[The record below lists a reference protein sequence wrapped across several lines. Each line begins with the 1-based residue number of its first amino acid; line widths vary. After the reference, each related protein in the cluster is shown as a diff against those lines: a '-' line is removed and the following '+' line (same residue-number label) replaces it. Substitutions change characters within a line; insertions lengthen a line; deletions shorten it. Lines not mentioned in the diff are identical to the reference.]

1 VGPGGEKKGNQ
12 LPNSG
17 NGAICYLVEEE
28 MNPMRTI
35 VSALGAAVLASCGL
49 FGQTAAP
56 PPAFEVAS
64 VKLAAAGERAGMTG
78 GPGTSD
84 PGLFRWSR
92 VTLRNLIGKAYGL
105 RDFQLLG
112 PSFLDRSLHADHY
125 SIVAKVP
132 PGATK
137 DQFNQMLQA
146 LLVERFGLVFH
157 HEMKDIAYFELVVAK
172 SGLKMKEAEPPAEAQ
187 SAGGAPAVSPGAA
200 RGNSATRDP
209 RLSGLPPGRRAMLVG
224 GVPGGGGERLAA
236 RMRSIADLVGFL
248 SSQSARPVLDGT
260 GLTGLYDFALDYVPE
275 GGLAAT
281 LSGPAIPE
289 AQPGQEAV
297 LQASAPGVPTL
308 SVAIEQ
314 QLGLKFEPRKGPFDV
329 FVVDRV
335 DRVPKEN

>member
-1 VGPGGEKKGNQ
+1 M
-12 LPNSG
+12 
-17 NGAICYLVEEE
+17 E
-28 MNPMRTI
+28 MNPMKTI
-35 VSALGAAVLASCGL
+35 ISALGAAVLASYGL
-49 FGQTAAP
+49 FGQPAAP

-64 VKLAAAGERAGMTG
+64 VKLAAAGEQSAMTG

-92 VTLRNLIGKAYGL
+92 ITLRNLIGRAYGL
-105 RDFQLLG
+105 RAFELLG
-112 PSFLDRSLHADHY
+112 PSFLNVSSDADRY
-125 SIVAKVP
+125 SVVAKVP
-132 PGATK
+132 LGATK
-137 DQFNQMLQA
+137 DQFNQMLQG

-157 HEMKDIAYFELVVAK
+157 HEMKDIAYYELVVAK

-187 SAGGAPAVSPGAA
+187 PAGSASAVSPGAA
-200 RGNSATRDP
+200 RSNSATRDP

-224 GVPGGGGERLAA
+224 GVPGGGGERLLA
-236 RMRSIADLVGFL
+236 RMRSVADLVGFL
-248 SSQSARPVLDGT
+248 SNQSARPVLDGT
-260 GLTGLYDFALDYVPE
+260 GLTGLYDFVLDYVPE

-281 LSGPAIPE
+281 LRRPAIPE

-297 LQASAPGVPTL
+297 PEESTLGAPTL

-329 FVVDRV
+329 FVVDHV